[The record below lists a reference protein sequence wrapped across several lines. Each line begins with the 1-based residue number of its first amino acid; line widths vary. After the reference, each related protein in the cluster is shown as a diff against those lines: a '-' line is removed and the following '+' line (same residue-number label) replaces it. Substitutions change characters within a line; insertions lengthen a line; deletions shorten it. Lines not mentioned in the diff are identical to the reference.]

1 MHGVAYFV
9 ESLIFRNNQI
19 SMLIFSILFEERLDL
34 PRAVYEVIRPIL
46 LLGLEV
52 LHFFLLDVEVVNNM
66 SHLVL
71 EYLNG
76 LGIENIVEYSVAIH
90 PELFHSFRRDLLL
103 EVLQVNGLIQID
115 AVAMHGIPK
124 SRKTFTQCFPVR
136 V

>member
-52 LHFFLLDVEVVNNM
+52 LYFFLLDVEVVNNM

-76 LGIENIVEYSVAIH
+76 LGIENIVENSVAIH
-90 PELFHSFRRDLLL
+90 PELFYSFRRDLLL
-103 EVLQVNGLIQID
+103 EIL
-115 AVAMHGIPK
+115 
-124 SRKTFTQCFPVR
+124 
-136 V
+136 